1 MSISGMNPR
10 NLADRYARAM
20 RSPAAKVLDWA
31 LAIAWI
37 GYTAHLLYSE
47 WPSPS
52 LWAWACVPL
61 GALGIFLAHYDWK
74 SRIERIVHRS
84 MSRRRR

>member
-10 NLADRYARAM
+10 NLADRYAKAM
-20 RSPAAKVLDWA
+20 RSPTAKLLDWA
-31 LAIAWI
+31 LAIGWI
-37 GYTAHLLYSE
+37 GYTAYLFYVE

-52 LWAWACVPL
+52 LWAWFCVPM
-61 GALGIFLAHYDWK
+61 GAIGIFLAKFDWK
-74 SRIERIVHRS
+74 SRIERLVHRS